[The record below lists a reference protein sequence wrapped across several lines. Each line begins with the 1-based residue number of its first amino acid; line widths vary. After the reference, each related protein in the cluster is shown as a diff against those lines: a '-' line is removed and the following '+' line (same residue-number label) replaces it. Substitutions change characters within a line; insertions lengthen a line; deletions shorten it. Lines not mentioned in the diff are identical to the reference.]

1 MQRSLMATLVL
12 GTVALFGTVAA
23 KAAPQYDD
31 RYYGGGQ
38 VVRCDSNDNR
48 YRECRMDTRGGVRL
62 VRQISKTR
70 CEEGRNWG
78 RLRDGVWVDRGCRA
92 EFASG
97 RGGGWDSPQR
107 IRCESIDGRSRS
119 CPVNGRGEVR
129 LVRQFSKAPYSE
141 GYSWGRDRNA
151 IWVSRG
157 CRAEFEVY
165 GRGHGWNNGG
175 YDNGYGDGYGRTFR
189 CESEKGRTR
198 TCGVDGRGRGQH
210 RARLGVGHRRLPGR
224 VPQLVILR
232 M

>member
-1 MQRSLMATLVL
+1 VQI
-12 GTVALFGTVAA
+12 
-23 KAAPQYDD
+23 
-31 RYYGGGQ
+31 
-38 VVRCDSNDNR
+38 
-48 YRECRMDTRGGVRL
+48 

-70 CEEGRNWG
+70 CEEGRTWG

-97 RGGGWDSPQR
+97 RGGGWGHAQR

-129 LVRQFSKAPYSE
+129 LVRQFSKAPCSE

-165 GRGHGWNNGG
+165 GRGYGGNGGGWYDGG
-175 YDNGYGDGYGRTFR
+175 YDNGSYGRIFR

-198 TCGVDGRGRGQH
+198 TCGVDGRGR
-210 RARLGVGHRRLPGR
+210 V
-224 VPQLVILR
+224 QLVRQLSSAACIEGR
-232 M
+232 TWGQDARGVWVTDGCRGEFRSW